1 METGPKE
8 VRELSE
14 RYERLETL
22 ISRVNVNSLREE
34 HERQVRGKA
43 VGVDCPAAN
52 CGRRKQRDKIGLKA
66 YLTAQLAR

>member
-43 VGVDCPAAN
+43 VGVDGVTKGEYGAKLEEN
-52 CGRRKQRDKIGLKA
+52 LENLIERMK
-66 YLTAQLAR
+66 

>member
-43 VGVDCPAAN
+43 VGVDGVTNGAKLEEN
-52 CGRRKQRDKIGLKA
+52 LENLIERMK
-66 YLTAQLAR
+66 